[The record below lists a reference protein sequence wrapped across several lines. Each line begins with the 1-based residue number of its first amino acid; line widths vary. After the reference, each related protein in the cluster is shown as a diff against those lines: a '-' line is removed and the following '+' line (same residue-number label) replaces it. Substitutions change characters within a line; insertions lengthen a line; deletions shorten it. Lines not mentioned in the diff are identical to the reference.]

1 MRCAPG
7 HFSLRLGPVLDPVIH
22 PLGRL
27 RVCAALRSVG
37 AVQGRAQMRFAQ
49 LREAVG
55 VSDSALSKQLTALE
69 RAGYVRRQ
77 RSYGLARSE
86 DVVWVALTP
95 AGLEAFESH
104 LGALREIAGG

>member
-1 MRCAPG
+1 M
-7 HFSLRLGPVLDPVIH
+7 LDPVVH

-37 AVQGRAQMRFAQ
+37 AVQGRAQMSFAK

-69 RAGYVRRQ
+69 RSGYARRR
-77 RSYGLARSE
+77 RSYGFTRSE

-95 AGLEAFESH
+95 AGLAAFESH
-104 LGALREIAGG
+104 LAALRKIAEA

>member
-1 MRCAPG
+1 M
-7 HFSLRLGPVLDPVIH
+7 LDPVIH

-37 AVQGRAQMRFAQ
+37 AVQGRAQMSFAK

-55 VSDSALSKQLTALE
+55 VSQSALSKQLTALE
-69 RAGYVRRQ
+69 RAGYARRR
-77 RSYGLARSE
+77 RSYGLTRSE

-95 AGLEAFESH
+95 AGLAAFESH
-104 LGALREIAGG
+104 LAALREIAEA

>member
-1 MRCAPG
+1 M
-7 HFSLRLGPVLDPVIH
+7 LDPVVH

-37 AVQGRAQMRFAQ
+37 AVQGRAQMSFAK

-69 RAGYVRRQ
+69 RAGYARRR
-77 RSYGLARSE
+77 RSYGLTRSE

-95 AGLEAFESH
+95 AGLAAFESH
-104 LGALREIAGG
+104 LAALREIAEA

>member
-1 MRCAPG
+1 M
-7 HFSLRLGPVLDPVIH
+7 LDPVVH

-37 AVQGRAQMRFAQ
+37 AVQGRAQMSFAK

-69 RAGYVRRQ
+69 RAGYARRR
-77 RSYGLARSE
+77 RSYGLTRSE

-95 AGLEAFESH
+95 AGLAAFESH
-104 LGALREIAGG
+104 LAALRKIAEA

>member
-1 MRCAPG
+1 M
-7 HFSLRLGPVLDPVIH
+7 LDPVVH

-37 AVQGRAQMRFAQ
+37 AVQGRAQMSFAK

-69 RAGYVRRQ
+69 RAGYEPRR
-77 RSYGLARSE
+77 RS
-86 DVVWVALTP
+86 
-95 AGLEAFESH
+95 
-104 LGALREIAGG
+104 